1 MEQSVKK
8 TKLQTIRNGYDLNKP
23 TRDNDAGC
31 AMEEAKENSED
42 QSQGV
47 DSHPVAYNCKGSV
60 GINEYAKSDKSQEA
74 ENDN

>member
-1 MEQSVKK
+1 
-8 TKLQTIRNGYDLNKP
+8 
-23 TRDNDAGC
+23 
-31 AMEEAKENSED
+31 MEEAKENSED